1 MESGACSLR
10 VQTSSV
16 LGVRSNISVANTGAP
31 MPQLL
36 QWNISAIFPGLS
48 WLVMGCESYSS
59 VALSQVQYL

>member
-16 LGVRSNISVANTGAP
+16 LGVRSNISVANTGAS
-31 MPQLL
+31 MPQVL
-36 QWNISAIFPGLS
+36 QWNNSAIFPGLS